1 MNLAKTY
8 NGCRLLQ
15 QAILQTPSTVVGEFL
30 FEIRTKLS
38 ELMMDPFGNYV
49 IQRLIEMGSHEQRME
64 IVRMNARYDVGD
76 TCATA
81 DCRNRTKRAWY
92 AVHSVSRG
100 RSHFA

>member
-1 MNLAKTY
+1 MHRH
-8 NGCRLLQ
+8 GCCIIQQCFTTAPDRFHRTLVDAIVRDASLL
-15 QAILQTPSTVVGEFL
+15 LV
-30 FEIRTKLS
+30 
-38 ELMMDPFGNYV
+38 DPFGNYV

-64 IVRMNARYDVGD
+64 IVMVNARYDVGD